1 MKRVVIA
8 AIFTIFIIGC
18 GYLPVARVTS
28 SVLGESVFV
37 DVAMSKTDP
46 QNTVAIKDAVREGVV
61 YRLHRSL
68 SDRQN
73 ADTKIFVSIK
83 SLDFS
88 ALTYDKFGYITS
100 YRADLSLNF
109 KTELKDGR
117 VLNISGSGD
126 HDFRVTRLVK
136 SSRDTS
142 SVISDQ
148 ERYEAIL
155 NASTQAFDEFI
166 AALAVEG
173 YKAEAKPVS
182 RK

>member
-1 MKRVVIA
+1 MKRLVLAIIF
-8 AIFTIFIIGC
+8 AIFIVGC
-18 GYLPVARVTS
+18 GYTPVARVTQS
-28 SVLGESVFV
+28 ILGDNVFV

-46 QNTVAIKDAVREGVV
+46 RNTVAIKDAVRDGVV

-73 ADTKIFVSIK
+73 ADTKIFVSIR
-83 SLDFS
+83 SLTFS

-100 YRADLSLNF
+100 YRANLSLNF
-109 KTELKDGR
+109 RTELKDGR
-117 VLNISGSGD
+117 VLNIPGSGD

-148 ERYEAIL
+148 ERYEAIQ

-166 AALAVEG
+166 AALAVQG
-173 YKAEAKPVS
+173 YKAEVK
-182 RK
+182 